1 MEHVTARRSKTF
13 SHISMEYSLKRDQVS
28 LAFSDTNG
36 NSRKAVESGRQVRGA
51 LEAAVLSSATRSS
64 SRWMW
69 RRCSRRTCRGH
80 FTNRAR
86 RRDARRVPCFRGLR
100 WSSRKCPVSLPL
112 NCSAR
117 VSVLARN
124 WLQALRP
131 SFLALR

>member
-36 NSRKAVESGRQVRGA
+36 NSGKAVESGRQVRGA

-69 RRCSRRTCRGH
+69 RRCSRRNCRGR
-80 FTNRAR
+80 FKSGAPP
-86 RRDARRVPCFRGLR
+86 RDAPRRTRE
-100 WSSRKCPVSLPL
+100 WH
-112 NCSAR
+112 
-117 VSVLARN
+117 
-124 WLQALRP
+124 
-131 SFLALR
+131 